1 MTTTT
6 PPRRQPPHATGCTW
20 HMECTRTLHV
30 LAVCTAQFTRE
41 LSSFRC
47 AYASPTPHS
56 TQIHTAAKE
65 ATTREAAE
73 PPAVRACTP
82 ARTNVRTK
90 ERTKAH
96 TCTETDT
103 HTYRSLQQPQARNR
117 HCYNS
122 CWSAPHMYCLL
133 APPPPPLLSRS
144 FDGSGIDL
152 QSWLNVANAAESTS
166 PTRHEHGA
174 LCADTQLL
182 FCHNVCVRQ
191 LNDAT
196 WCNVTSVVASFFFVH
211 STCHLQSLSV
221 YLVARRATLHF
232 AFPAHRL
239 VYIVILVR
247 DHSSFVVC
255 LSACSPR
262 RSLGSCLANVMSTMA
277 FLFLIRSNSKGSWLD
292 HHWRFAGR
300 ECV

>member
-1 MTTTT
+1 MTNVSTCTAAHAHTYTYCSCSHVHCSCSHVRCVLTVTTAGSSNTHGPQRETFISTSTKTGSKCELITRIMTTTDKDGDDNDAAT
-6 PPRRQPPHATGCTW
+6 PTTARNRLYLAHEMHTHTARPCRLHCTVHARAVVVSLCLRFPP
-20 HMECTRTLHV
+20 
-30 LAVCTAQFTRE
+30 
-41 LSSFRC
+41 
-47 AYASPTPHS
+47 PHS
-56 TQIHTAAKE
+56 TQIHTAAKK

-182 FCHNVCVRQ
+182 LFCHNV
-191 LNDAT
+191 
-196 WCNVTSVVASFFFVH
+196 
-211 STCHLQSLSV
+211 
-221 YLVARRATLHF
+221 
-232 AFPAHRL
+232 
-239 VYIVILVR
+239 
-247 DHSSFVVC
+247 
-255 LSACSPR
+255 
-262 RSLGSCLANVMSTMA
+262 
-277 FLFLIRSNSKGSWLD
+277 
-292 HHWRFAGR
+292 
-300 ECV
+300 